1 MSNYVISFAMM
12 NRLPLYLDYLLTLE
26 DKGVQTISATMV
38 ARDMG
43 LGEVLVR
50 KELSVISGNGRPR
63 IGYKTSTLIKDFDKF
78 LHVDKRTKAVI
89 VGAGKLGRALL
100 GYNQFSK
107 FGVDILA
114 AFDNDIDKIDNK
126 KIFSINKL
134 AQFIKTNKVTI
145 GIIAVP
151 KNNANEVYNTLVEC
165 GIKGIWNFAPI
176 ILKKVPNVIIK
187 QQNLALSLAHLNV
200 MLRNESEN

>member
-1 MSNYVISFAMM
+1 MSKYVISFAMM
-12 NRLPLYLDYLLTLE
+12 NRLPLYLDYLMALKE
-26 DKGVQTISATMV
+26 KGVQTVSATTL

-63 IGYKTSTLIKDFDKF
+63 VGYRTSTLIKDFDSF
-78 LHVDKRTKAVI
+78 LQVDKKTNAVI

-100 GYNQFSK
+100 GYTQFDK
-107 FGVDILA
+107 FGVNILA
-114 AFDNDIDKIDNK
+114 AFDNDIDKVDNK

-134 AQFIKTNKVTI
+134 QSLIRSNKVKI

-151 KNNANEVYNTLVEC
+151 KSNAIEVYNMLVSY
-165 GIKGIWNFAPI
+165 GIQGIWNFAPVV
-176 ILKKVPNVIIK
+176 LKKVPGVAVK
-187 QQNLALSLAHLNV
+187 QQNLALSLAHLNIII
-200 MLRNESEN
+200 RNNK